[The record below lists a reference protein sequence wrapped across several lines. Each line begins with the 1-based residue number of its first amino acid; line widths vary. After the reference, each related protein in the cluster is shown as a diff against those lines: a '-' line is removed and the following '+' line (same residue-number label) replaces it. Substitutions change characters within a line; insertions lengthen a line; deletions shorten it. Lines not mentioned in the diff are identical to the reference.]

1 MSDISKQIKI
11 GDTEY
16 TIRPF
21 KGFKFVRAGRIVA
34 RVSEQWKEV
43 IKSMA
48 SWTAEYESQNM
59 LRISPEMTRQRETF
73 GISDEQFEGKQF
85 VEIPN
90 SPTVEEQLIG
100 VLPAVLDLAETQ
112 VMQLLGL
119 IIAPNEELRK
129 QEREGDVNEYLKSLG
144 DQVLYE
150 GDADV
155 ILELAETAY
164 EVLQDQFE
172 GKGEKLLPLAKAFF
186 RRGQQQEAKE
196 IQKQKEEEEKAA
208 NQTTSQPSSLPSPSS
223 IPGPETP
230 SSGTSPGTSSEPI
243 SASSNA

>member
-34 RVSEQWKEV
+34 RVSDQWKDV

-48 SWTAEYESQNM
+48 AWTAEYESENM

-129 QEREGDVNEYLKSLG
+129 QEREGDVNAYLKSLG

-150 GDADV
+150 GDADM

-186 RRGQQQEAKE
+186 RRGRLQEEKE
-196 IQKQKEEEEKAA
+196 IQKQKEEAK
-208 NQTTSQPSSLPSPSS
+208 QTISQPSSLPSPSS
-223 IPGPETP
+223 TPGPETP

-243 SASSNA
+243 SASSNV

>member
-34 RVSEQWKEV
+34 RVSDQWKDV

-48 SWTAEYESQNM
+48 AWTAEYESENM

-129 QEREGDVNEYLKSLG
+129 QEREGDVNAYLKSLG

-150 GDADV
+150 GDADM

-186 RRGQQQEAKE
+186 RRGRLQEEKE
-196 IQKQKEEEEKAA
+196 IQKQKEEAK
-208 NQTTSQPSSLPSPSS
+208 QTTSQPSSLPSPSS
-223 IPGPETP
+223 TPGPETP

-243 SASSNA
+243 SASSNV